1 VFEGVV
7 RSAQRANMHG
17 QGERQP
23 VSSQLMLV
31 RLPPALGE
39 QQ

>member
-1 VFEGVV
+1 VVKHVV
-7 RSAQRANMHG
+7 RSAQRANMLR
-17 QGERQP
+17 QGRRQP

-31 RLPPALGE
+31 KLPPALGE